1 MQSIR
6 PATSR
11 LARTFVLWPAATSS
25 GCPRRLHSTL
35 SPTRPRLAASR
46 GTSHTDE
53 ANRSAILKRPRK
65 LPPGAP
71 TSQLFLDLLQVSPVR
86 ARPQLINEDSARAL
100 VKAWGVDKMHDVTV
114 VDTYSGPGGLAKAYL
129 ELPNVKKVICIEDAY
144 RYRPFLERL
153 KREYGDRVEM
163 VERDPFT
170 WEAYSAVEQQGLL
183 DDVPTVGFEQVH
195 PNFFFS
201 GQLPNTVFGQQLFVQ
216 LVSAIA
222 GHMWYF
228 QRGRMQMGFLGPSPL
243 WNKLFAK
250 PGDAHYHKLS
260 VLLHPLAE
268 IEQTEILSQL
278 LPADHHFHRPRNDP
292 GQTSAVKVTPRAE
305 SLVKSYD
312 ALEYVTRHMFVS
324 KATPWRKALASI
336 APGAANLVPQL
347 IEKGVID
354 DDRLVNQL
362 TLDDWI
368 KIADTF
374 EAWPFRPTTL
384 FDEYAFESDRI

>member
-1 MQSIR
+1 MR
-6 PATSR
+6 
-11 LARTFVLWPAATSS
+11 
-25 GCPRRLHSTL
+25 
-35 SPTRPRLAASR
+35 
-46 GTSHTDE
+46 
-53 ANRSAILKRPRK
+53 
-65 LPPGAP
+65 
-71 TSQLFLDLLQVSPVR
+71 
-86 ARPQLINEDSARAL
+86 
-100 VKAWGVDKMHDVTV
+100 DVTV
-114 VDTYSGPGGLAKAYL
+114 VDTYSGPGGLARAYL
-129 ELPNVKKVICIEDAY
+129 ELPNVKRVICLEDAY

-153 KREYGDRVEM
+153 KGEYGDRIVM
-163 VERDPFT
+163 MERDPFT
-170 WEAYSAVEQQGLL
+170 WEAYSEVEQQGLL

-228 QRGRMQMGFLGPSPL
+228 QKGRMQMGFLGPSPL
-243 WNKLFAK
+243 WNKLFAQ

-260 VLLHPLAE
+260 VLLHPLAQ

-292 GQTSAVKVTPRAE
+292 GQTSAVKVTPRGE

-336 APGAANLVPQL
+336 APGAGNLIPQL
-347 IEKGVID
+347 IEQGVVD
-354 DDRLVNQL
+354 NDRLVNQL
-362 TLDDWI
+362 TLQDWI
-368 KIADTF
+368 KISDTF
-374 EAWPFRPTTL
+374 DAWPFRPTTL